1 MSPAPFMESKE
12 YSRTRER
19 TQRQITPMSLLVLPR
34 WILRL
39 IPRSVRRFPRAIH
52 LTVEW
57 QWRWLRRRTVLHN
70 INTLRP
76 IRAPT
81 GRLITAMVLIWSR
94 SGNYRHTRICIL
106 CRLILDRG
114 VLARI
119 RTPKWYGINQP
130 VHRTFWAMLPPLRCR
145 RLHGRWDHHWSPA
158 ISIDL
163 IE

>member
-1 MSPAPFMESKE
+1 MSPATFMESKE

-39 IPRSVRRFPRAIH
+39 IPRSVRRFPLAIR

-57 QWRWLRRRTVLHN
+57 QWRWLRRRTVLAN

-81 GRLITAMVLIWSR
+81 GRLITAMVLMWSR
-94 SGNYRHTRICIL
+94 LGKERDTGISSL
-106 CRLILDRG
+106 CRVMLDRVG
-114 VLARI
+114 MVDIGTTSSHAV
-119 RTPKWYGINQP
+119 N
-130 VHRTFWAMLPPLRCR
+130 
-145 RLHGRWDHHWSPA
+145 
-158 ISIDL
+158 
-163 IE
+163 